1 MIPRDFRTYF
11 EIADVSAVSRRY
23 FVIGFFDGLITIA
36 GLIIGAFISGEND
49 SKLILTIGFA
59 TALALGISSM
69 WGAFEIER
77 IEQKVEKKRREKYM
91 LSKLEDS
98 IIEDAHRF
106 ATVFTSFIHGIAP
119 ILGAI
124 VLIVPYAFLSPLE
137 AFEVAIAIC
146 CFSFFILGV
155 VIGKMGGENAVLNG
169 LRMLVFGIVVIL
181 VVLIINPGHVI

>member
-1 MIPRDFRTYF
+1 MIPRDFKAYW
-11 EIADVSAVSRRY
+11 EIADVSTVSRRY

-49 SKLILTIGFA
+49 SRLILTVGFA

-77 IEQKVEKKRREKYM
+77 IEQRVEKRKREKYM
-91 LSKLEDS
+91 LSKLENS

-106 ATVFTSFIHGIAP
+106 ATLFTSLIHGVAP

-124 VLIVPYAFLSPLE
+124 LLIIPYAFLPPLE
-137 AFEVAIAIC
+137 AFEVAVAVC
-146 CFSFFILGV
+146 CFSFFILGA
-155 VIGKMGGENAVLNG
+155 VIGKMGEENAVLNG
-169 LRMLVFGIVVIL
+169 LRMLVFGIVVMLIVL
-181 VVLIINPGHVI
+181 VLNPGHVI

>member
-1 MIPRDFRTYF
+1 MIPRDFKTYF
-11 EIADVSAVSRRY
+11 EITDVSAVSRRY

-49 SKLILTIGFA
+49 SKLILTVGFA

-77 IEQKVEKKRREKYM
+77 IEQKVEKRRREKYM

-106 ATVFTSFIHGIAP
+106 ATLFTSFIHGISP

-124 VLIVPYAFLSPLE
+124 VLIIPYAFLSPLE
-137 AFEVAIAIC
+137 AFEVAIVVC

-155 VIGKMGGENAVLNG
+155 VIGKMGEENAILNG
-169 LRMLVFGIVVIL
+169 LRMLVFGIVVML
-181 VVLIINPGHVI
+181 VVLILNPGHVI